1 MKVVFYCPKCK
12 KEFVAGDKE
21 CQYCGQLLENTK
33 VQRKVSIPIKNTNR
47 RIAWA
52 FIMFLCCLFFLIIS
66 IQFFIGNFLVYG
78 IISTVFCILIGI
90 LGVGY
95 AVGTRTGECPYCK
108 SLIVTSALVKY
119 FSCPICKKPVKLN
132 KNCFE
137 TPLITVD
144 YVTFNHKKD
153 LSYSDIENIDELQT
167 VEDVNERLIQMI
179 SHDFEENGWNRWDE
193 SIHRASG
200 QLDRLY
206 RGTVDADNIKLIQY
220 NPVIGIARF
229 KGTSG
234 YYLTSGERC
243 SCPDYR
249 KRLIPCKHMYKLATI
264 LHNYE
269 EYLTD
274 DDFYQSGYAFDTV
287 LGGLRFNIVGRKQ
300 DPVKEFIV
308 RHNGRYGNFNWM
320 EVSAIVLASDVMT
333 KAREEAKAKDIEILS
348 FEQLQTLFSA
358 KTDTIENKQ

>member
-12 KEFVAGDKE
+12 KEFVAGDEE

-33 VQRKVSIPIKNTNR
+33 VQRKVFTPILYKNRKTTGGIIQIIICIIFFYVSFILLKNNLLILSIP
-47 RIAWA
+47 
-52 FIMFLCCLFFLIIS
+52 
-66 IQFFIGNFLVYG
+66 G
-78 IISTVFCILIGI
+78 I
-90 LGVGY
+90 GVGALFGIY
-95 AVGTRTGECPYCK
+95 GGKAVIGTRTGECPHCQNMV
-108 SLIVTSALVKY
+108 VTFADRKK
-119 FSCPICKKPVKLN
+119 FKCPICKKTVKLH
-132 KNCFE
+132 KDCFE